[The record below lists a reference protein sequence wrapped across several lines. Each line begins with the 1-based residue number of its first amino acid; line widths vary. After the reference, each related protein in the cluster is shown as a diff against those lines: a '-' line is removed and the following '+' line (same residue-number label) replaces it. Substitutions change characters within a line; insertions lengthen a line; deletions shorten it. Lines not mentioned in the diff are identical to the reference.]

1 MLCLSLDLRGFC
13 AFLFAFGAMA
23 SSGAGRRPL
32 SRRGEIWLGG
42 SCPWRRALAGQREP
56 GGCSFKRRC
65 HERWQRNDSASA
77 GASRFHPRF
86 ASRQTERRSRS
97 ARLQDAPSSRF
108 RSPRHS
114 RRLRRSQITTRGS
127 IRRRWSRLSRKKA
140 QNEGQSPMIVV
151 RVGAGNEQP
160 GRSSGEIRLLLDTL
174 GCVFAGVPINPRPR
188 LGCELELKST
198 AFLATFIDL
207 KPLINCKAPPQ

>member
-1 MLCLSLDLRGFC
+1 
-13 AFLFAFGAMA
+13 MA
-23 SSGAGRRPL
+23 SSGAGRGPL

-114 RRLRRSQITTRGS
+114 RRLRRSQITTRS
-127 IRRRWSRLSRKKA
+127 RIRRRCVRLSRKKA

-151 RVGAGNEQP
+151 RVRTGKQP
-160 GRSSGEIRLLLDTL
+160 LGRSSGGVRLLLGAP
-174 GCVFAGVPINPRPR
+174 GCVRAGVPINPSASF
-188 LGCELELKST
+188 GASSEL
-198 AFLATFIDL
+198 
-207 KPLINCKAPPQ
+207 

>member
-1 MLCLSLDLRGFC
+1 
-13 AFLFAFGAMA
+13 MA
-23 SSGAGRRPL
+23 SSCAGRRPL
-32 SRRGEIWLGG
+32 SRRRESWLGG
-42 SCPWRRALAGQREP
+42 SCRRRWATAGQREP

-77 GASRFHPRF
+77 GASRFHQRF

-151 RVGAGNEQP
+151 RVGAGNEQL
-160 GRSSGEIRLLLDTL
+160 GRSSGEVRLLLDAL
-174 GCVFAGVPINPRPR
+174 GCVFAGVPINPRPGWDAS
-188 LGCELELKST
+188 LSQ
-198 AFLATFIDL
+198 
-207 KPLINCKAPPQ
+207 KAPLFSQHSSI